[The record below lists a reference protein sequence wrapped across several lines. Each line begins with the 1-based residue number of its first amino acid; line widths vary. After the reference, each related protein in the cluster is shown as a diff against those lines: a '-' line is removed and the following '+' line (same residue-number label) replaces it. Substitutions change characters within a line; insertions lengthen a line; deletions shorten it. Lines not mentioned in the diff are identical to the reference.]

1 MFEFF
6 LNYPLSAYRK
16 GTLVFSSGWSPAAL
30 LLALAVLAVG
40 LAWLL
45 LRRRGMPAARMLMLG
60 AVEWSVLALLLLL
73 LWQPALSVTVLKP
86 QQNVVAVVMDTSQ
99 SMAIEER
106 YRQARDLLENRLA
119 PDLRQRYPLRLYEAG
134 AEPARIEKLP
144 ETPAAQRTDLGAALR
159 QIASDS
165 SIVPVGAIVLL
176 TDGADN
182 GGNLGPGVIEALR
195 RARIPVHA
203 IGFGSEQIRNDIEI
217 TAAELPARVLPSS
230 RLLLTA
236 TLRQSGF
243 EGKAARLTVREA
255 DRVLAQKDVRLPED
269 GAVWRETLALN
280 AGEARVKTL
289 RIAVQPLE
297 GETNT
302 RNNTV
307 ERLVDVR
314 DRKPRILY
322 FEGEPRWEMKFIR
335 RAVEED
341 PQLDLASIVRTTEN
355 RFYRQGI
362 RSPQELE
369 RGFPSTVEELFAFQ
383 ALIIGNVEAG
393 YFTPVQQNLIREFVS
408 RRGGGVLFLGGR
420 AALSDGGWQRSPLA
434 EILPVTLPEGKG
446 TFHREPATVELTRA
460 GAESLLLRLEEDPA
474 RNVER
479 WKAMPYLADYQV
491 TGAPKPGATVLAE
504 AIPGVRLRHPLLVTQ
519 NYGRGRTAVF
529 ATGGSWRWQMA
540 QDARD
545 QTHET
550 FWRQLLRWLAG
561 SVEERVTLLTS
572 RQTVTGDEPV
582 VIRAEVRD
590 RNYLPAAGAVV
601 SVHLLGPGGVSETLE
616 MSPARGEPGVYEARW
631 RAPRPGDYLAE
642 ATAREGL
649 EELGRDTVTFRRED
663 GAEEFFRTE
672 QNRELL
678 ERLAQQ
684 TGGRYWRPSE
694 AGRLVKEI
702 ELSEAGITVRETRP
716 VWNAPA
722 AFLLLAGLKTA
733 EWLLRR
739 RWGAV

>member
-1 MFEFF
+1 MFEFLF
-6 LNYPLSAYRK
+6 NYPLAVYRK
-16 GTLVFSSGWSPAAL
+16 GTFVFSSGWPAAAL
-30 LLALAVLAVG
+30 IAGLLAVAAL

-45 LRRRGMPAARMLMLG
+45 WRRRLPAKRTLVLG
-60 AVEWSVLALLLLL
+60 ALEWSVLALLLLL
-73 LWQPALSVTVLKP
+73 LWRPALSVTALKP
-86 QQNVVAVVMDTSQ
+86 QQNVVAVIVDTSQ
-99 SMAIEER
+99 SMALEQR
-106 YRQARDLLENRLA
+106 YREARALFEDRLA
-119 PDLRQRYPLRLYEAG
+119 GDLKKRFPIRLYQAGEAPARVEQLP
-134 AEPARIEKLP
+134 AEPS
-144 ETPAAQRTDLGAALR
+144 AQRSDLGAALR
-159 QIASDS
+159 QIASES
-165 SIVPVGAIVLL
+165 SLLPVGAIVLL

-182 GGNLGPGVIEALR
+182 GGNLGPDTIEALR

-203 IGFGSEQIRNDIEI
+203 VGFGSERITQDIEI
-217 TAAELPARVLPSS
+217 LDADLPARVLPSS

-243 EGKAARLTVREA
+243 RGRNARLTVREGG
-255 DRVLAQKDVRLPED
+255 RVLAQKDVRLPDD
-269 GAVWRETLALN
+269 GDTWRETLALN
-280 AGEARVKTL
+280 AGTAGVKTL
-289 RIAVQPLE
+289 DIGIQTME
-297 GETNT
+297 GETNQ
-302 RNNTV
+302 RNNRL

-341 PQLDLASIVRTTEN
+341 AQLDLASIVRTTEN

-393 YFTPVQQNLIREFVS
+393 YFTPVQQNLIREFAD

-420 AALSDGGWQRSPLA
+420 AALGDGGWQRSPVA
-434 EILPVTLPEGKG
+434 EMLPVVLPDRKG
-446 TFHREPATVELTRA
+446 TFRREPATVELTRA
-460 GAESLLLRLEEDPA
+460 GAESLLLRIEEDPEKNA
-474 RNVER
+474 AR
-479 WKAMPYLADYQV
+479 WKALPYMADYQE

-519 NYGRGRTAVF
+519 NYGRGRVAVL
-529 ATGGSWRWQMA
+529 ATGGTWRWQMA

-550 FWRQLLRWLAG
+550 FWQQLLRWLAG
-561 SVEERVTLLTS
+561 SVEERVTLLTT
-572 RQTVTGDEPV
+572 RQTYSGEEPA

-590 RNYLPAAGAVV
+590 RNYLPASSAVV
-601 SVHLLGPGGVSETLE
+601 SVHLLGPGGISDTVELAPS
-616 MSPARGEPGVYEARW
+616 RGEPGVYEARW
-631 RAPRPGDYLAE
+631 RAPRPGAYLAE
-642 ATAREGL
+642 AVAREGL

-663 GAEEFFRTE
+663 GTQEFFRTE

-684 TGGRYWRPSE
+684 TGGRYYRPSDT
-694 AGRLVKEI
+694 GDLVKEI

-722 AFLLLAGLKTA
+722 AFLLLAGLKAA
-733 EWLLRR
+733 EWLVRR

>member
-30 LLALAVLAVG
+30 LIALAVLAAG

-45 LRRRGMPAARMLMLG
+45 LRRRAMPAARMLMLG
-60 AVEWSVLALLLLL
+60 AAEWSVLALLLLL

-86 QQNVVAVVMDTSQ
+86 QQNVIAVVMDTSQ
-99 SMAIEER
+99 SMALEQR
-106 YRQARDLLENRLA
+106 YRQARDLFENRLA
-119 PDLRQRYPLRLYEAG
+119 PDLSRRYPLRLYEAG

-182 GGNLGPGVIEALR
+182 GRNLGPGVIEALR

-203 IGFGSEQIRNDIEI
+203 IGFGSEQIHHDIEI
-217 TAAELPARVLPSS
+217 TDVELPARVLPSS
-230 RLLLTA
+230 RLLVTA

-243 EGKAARLTVREA
+243 EGKTARLTVQEA
-255 DRVLAQKDVRLPED
+255 DRVIAQKDVRLPED

-289 RIAVQPLE
+289 RISVQPLE
-297 GETNT
+297 GETNR
-302 RNNTV
+302 RNNSV
-307 ERLVDVR
+307 ERLIDVR

-355 RFYRQGI
+355 RIYRQGI

-504 AIPGVRLRHPLLVTQ
+504 AVAGGRSRHPLLVTQ

-545 QTHET
+545 QTHEI

-572 RQTVTGDEPV
+572 RQTVSGDEPV

-601 SVHLLGPGGVSETLE
+601 TAHLLGPGGLSETLE
-616 MSPARGEPGVYEARW
+616 LSPARGEPGVYEARW

>member
-1 MFEFF
+1 
-6 LNYPLSAYRK
+6 
-16 GTLVFSSGWSPAAL
+16 
-30 LLALAVLAVG
+30 
-40 LAWLL
+40 
-45 LRRRGMPAARMLMLG
+45 
-60 AVEWSVLALLLLL
+60 
-73 LWQPALSVTVLKP
+73 LSVTALKP
-86 QQNVVAVVMDTSQ
+86 QQNVVAVVVDTSQ
-99 SMAIEER
+99 SMALEQR
-106 YRQARDLLENRLA
+106 YREARALFEDRLA
-119 PDLRQRYPLRLYEAG
+119 GDLKKRFPIRLYQAGEAPTRVEQLP
-134 AEPARIEKLP
+134 AEPS
-144 ETPAAQRTDLGAALR
+144 AQRTDLGAALR
-159 QIASDS
+159 QIASES
-165 SIVPVGAIVLL
+165 SLLPVGAIVLL

-182 GGNLGPGVIEALR
+182 GGNLGSETIDALR
-195 RARIPVHA
+195 RARIPVHSV
-203 IGFGSEQIRNDIEI
+203 GFGSERITQDIEI
-217 TAAELPARVLPSS
+217 LDADLPARVLPSS

-243 EGKAARLTVREA
+243 RGRTARLTVR
-255 DRVLAQKDVRLPED
+255 DGGGVLAQKEVRLPAD
-269 GAVWRETLALN
+269 GDTWRETLALN
-280 AGEARVKTL
+280 SGAAGVKTL
-289 RIAVQPLE
+289 DIAVQPLE

-302 RNNTV
+302 RNNRL

-341 PQLDLASIVRTTEN
+341 AQLDLASIVRTTEN

-393 YFTPVQQNLIREFVS
+393 YFTPVQQNLIREFAD

-420 AALSDGGWQRSPLA
+420 AALGDGGWQRSPVA
-434 EILPVTLPEGKG
+434 EMLPVTLPDRKG
-446 TFHREPATVELTRA
+446 AFRREPATVELTRA
-460 GAESLLLRLEEDPA
+460 GTESLLLRLEEDPEKNA
-474 RNVER
+474 AR
-479 WKAMPYLADYQV
+479 WKALPYMADYQE

-519 NYGRGRTAVF
+519 NYGRGRVAVL
-529 ATGGSWRWQMA
+529 ATGGTWRWQMA

-545 QTHET
+545 QSHET
-550 FWRQLLRWLAG
+550 FWQQLLRWLAG
-561 SVEERVTLLTS
+561 SVEERLTLLTT
-572 RQTVTGDEPV
+572 RQTYSGEEPA

-590 RNYLPAAGAVV
+590 RNYLPASSAVV
-601 SVHLLGPGGVSETLE
+601 SVHLLGPGGVSDTVELT
-616 MSPARGEPGVYEARW
+616 PARGETGAYEARW
-631 RAPRPGDYLAE
+631 RAPRPGAYLAE
-642 ATAREGL
+642 AVAREGL

-663 GAEEFFRTE
+663 GTQEFFRTE

-684 TGGRYWRPSE
+684 TGGRYYRPSDT
-694 AGRLVKEI
+694 GDLVKEI

-733 EWLLRR
+733 EWLVRR

>member
-1 MFEFF
+1 MFEFLF
-6 LNYPLSAYRK
+6 NYPLAVYRK
-16 GTLVFSSGWSPAAL
+16 GTFVFSSGWPAGAL
-30 LLALAVLAVG
+30 IAGLLGAAVL
-40 LAWLL
+40 LAWLF
-45 LRRRGMPAARMLMLG
+45 RRRRLPVKRTLALG
-60 AVEWSVLALLLLL
+60 AIEWSVLALLLLL
-73 LWQPALSVTVLKP
+73 LWRPALSVTALKP
-86 QQNVVAVVMDTSQ
+86 QQNVVAVVVDTSQ
-99 SMAIEER
+99 SMALEQRYREARSLFEER
-106 YRQARDLLENRLA
+106 LAGDLKKRF
-119 PDLRQRYPLRLYEAG
+119 PIRLYQAGEA
-134 AEPARIEKLP
+134 PARIERLP
-144 ETPAAQRTDLGAALR
+144 AEPTGRRTDLGAALR

-165 SIVPVGAIVLL
+165 SLLPVGAVVLL

-182 GGNLGPGVIEALR
+182 GGNLGPGAIDALR

-203 IGFGSEQIRNDIEI
+203 VGFGSERIAQDIEI
-217 TAAELPARVLPSS
+217 LDADVPARVLPAS

-243 EGKAARLTVREA
+243 RDRTAPLTVR
-255 DRVLAQKDVRLPED
+255 DGSRVLARKEVRLPAD
-269 GAVWRETLALN
+269 GDTWRETIALN
-280 AGEARVKTL
+280 AGAAGVKTL
-289 RIAVQPLE
+289 DIGIQPLE

-302 RNNTV
+302 RNNRV

-314 DRKPRILY
+314 GRKPRILY

-341 PQLDLASIVRTTEN
+341 AQLDLVSIVRTTEN

-383 ALIIGNVEAG
+383 ALVIGNVEAG
-393 YFTPVQQNLIREFVS
+393 YFTPVQQNLIREFAS

-420 AALSDGGWQRSPLA
+420 AALGDGGWQRSPVA
-434 EILPVTLPEGKG
+434 EMLPVTLPDRKG

-460 GAESLLLRLEEDPA
+460 GAESLLLRIEEDPEKNA
-474 RNVER
+474 AR
-479 WKAMPYLADYQV
+479 WKALPYMASYQE

-504 AIPGVRLRHPLLVTQ
+504 AIPGVRLRHPLLITQ
-519 NYGRGRTAVF
+519 NYGRGRVAVL
-529 ATGGSWRWQMA
+529 ATGGTWRWQMA

-545 QTHET
+545 QSHET
-550 FWRQLLRWLAG
+550 FWQQLLRWLAG
-561 SVEERVTLLTS
+561 SVEERVTLLTT
-572 RQTVTGDEPV
+572 RQIFSGEEPA

-590 RNYLPAAGAVV
+590 RNYLPASSAVV
-601 SVHLLGPGGVSETLE
+601 SVHLLGPGGSSDTVELAP
-616 MSPARGEPGVYEARW
+616 MPGEAGAYEARW
-631 RAPRPGDYLAE
+631 RPPRPGAYLAE
-642 ATAREGL
+642 AVARDGL

-663 GAEEFFRTE
+663 GMQEFFRTE

-684 TGGRYWRPSE
+684 TGGRYYRPSE
-694 AGRLVKEI
+694 TGDLAKEI

-722 AFLLLAGLKTA
+722 AFLLLAGLKAA
-733 EWLLRR
+733 EWLVRR